1 MEEEPSRRNHGGSI
15 MEEESWR
22 RNQGGGIMEEE
33 SWRRN
38 HGGIMEEESW
48 RRNHGGGII
57 KEESSWRDHLGA
69 LWGLPGGLAG
79 HGEAKGQSDPTS
91 CIFHW
96 KLQVEMKKGT
106 IPLQSGEG
114 RCHQLL

>member
-1 MEEEPSRRNHGGSI
+1 MEEKSSRRNHQGGI
-15 MEEESWR
+15 ILEESSWR
-22 RNQGGGIMEEE
+22 NHQVGIINEE
-33 SWRRN
+33 SSSRN
-38 HGGIMEEESW
+38 HQ
-48 RRNHGGGII
+48 GGII

-79 HGEAKGQSDPTS
+79 HGEAKGQSDLKS

-114 RCHQLL
+114 RCHQVP